1 MAEKDILALLEKYKQ
16 AQASGR
22 NVYFDADEFIDLID
36 YFDREEDLDSA
47 RVLIDMGLGIHPGS
61 TPLLTKK
68 GRLLVYEGS
77 YDSALALLDSV
88 TEYDFDLYLL
98 RIECYLQQG
107 EYQVAFTLS
116 EEMLEKEDTEPLD
129 NVFAELG
136 FLHVEADCFKEA
148 ALFFEESLKIVPD
161 NVNVLTDL
169 SYAYEMQGEIDQAI
183 QTTNRLL
190 DVEPYSYEAWVN
202 LGKLYSMSEQ
212 YTNAIDAFDFALTI
226 NDSDEKILKLKAH
239 CLSLS
244 GRTVEAIA
252 VFSDL
257 LIANPDDVSIYFL
270 LSECYQA
277 MEMYEEALSS
287 LRIYEMLD
295 GGSEELYAKKA
306 YLLMLKGD
314 YGKALDVTETGL
326 GEMPDSLDIQM
337 TKAEILLRQGEYA
350 LAYDMY
356 YRLYKLYPHDFY
368 LTDKLSIISIKT
380 ENFDEAIYYT
390 KDLLESD
397 LDNLIVKERLAL
409 LYFEVDDKEGF
420 NALIDGF
427 SDKELASLFDIIY
440 EPQHIANFDREN
452 LISYLNKARETR
464 SLFRNLEY

>member
-1 MAEKDILALLEKYKQ
+1 MAEKDISALLEKYKQ

-36 YFDREEDLDSA
+36 YFDREEDLDTA
-47 RVLIDMGLGIHPGS
+47 RIIINMGLGIHPGS
-61 TPLLTKK
+61 TPLLIKK
-68 GRLLVYEGS
+68 GRLYVYEGD
-77 YDSALALLDSV
+77 YAAALALLDAV

-98 RIECYLQQG
+98 RIECYLHQE
-107 EYQVAFTLS
+107 EYRVAYALS

-148 ALFFEESLKIVPD
+148 ALFFEESLKLVPD

-169 SYAYEMQGEIDQAI
+169 SYAYEMQGEVQQAI

-190 DVEPYSYEAWVN
+190 DIEPYSYETWVN
-202 LGKLYSMSEQ
+202 LGKLYSVVEQ
-212 YTNAIDAFDFALTI
+212 YSNAIDAFDFALTV
-226 NDSDEKILKLKAH
+226 NDSDETILKLKAH

-257 LIANPDDVSIYFL
+257 LVANPDDVSAYFL
-270 LSECYQA
+270 LTECYQA
-277 MEMYEEALSS
+277 MEMYDEALSS
-287 LRIYEMLD
+287 LRIYEMLE

-306 YLLMLKGD
+306 QLLMFKGD
-314 YGKALDVTETGL
+314 LDKALNVAEAGL
-326 GEMPDSLDIQM
+326 VEIPGSMDIQM
-337 TKAEILLRQGEYA
+337 TKAEILLKQGEYV
-350 LAYDMY
+350 LAHDMY
-356 YRLYKLYPHDFY
+356 NRLHRFYPHDSY
-368 LTDKLSIISIKT
+368 LSDKLSIISIKAG
-380 ENFDEAIYYT
+380 NFDDAIYYT
-390 KDLLESD
+390 KSLLESEP
-397 LDNLIVKERLAL
+397 DNLAVKERLAL
-409 LYFEVDDKEGF
+409 LYFEVDDKEAF
-420 NALIDGF
+420 SALIDGF

-440 EPQHIANFDREN
+440 EPEHIENFDRES

-464 SLFRNLEY
+464 SLFKNLEY